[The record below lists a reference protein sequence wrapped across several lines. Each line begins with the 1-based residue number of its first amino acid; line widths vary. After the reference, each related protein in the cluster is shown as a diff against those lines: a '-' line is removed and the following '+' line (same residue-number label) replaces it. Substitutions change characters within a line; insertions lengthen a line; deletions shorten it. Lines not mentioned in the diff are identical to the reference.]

1 MILSSTD
8 FENINQ
14 AIKNNKDKIE
24 ISLDLNLTK
33 TSIKIKDQKL
43 ILNNKSIE
51 IPKTPK
57 TKTCYLIKKD
67 ELEPI
72 QFFSQETNSLYKLIP
87 TSNKP
92 LLQISGTSMHKKE
105 FVDLITKEKLKG
117 TILDSGTGLGYT
129 TIQATKTADKV
140 ITIELDP
147 NVIEITKINPWS
159 QELFTNK
166 KIEFKQGDLEEEL
179 INFPDNYLNNIIQDT
194 GEFKKTG
201 NLFSLSHY
209 QEIYNKLKPRG
220 NFYHYVPRPQKTKG
234 RSLVQE
240 IIPRL
245 KQAGFKKIEQ
255 YEKESAVKCTKF

>member
-51 IPKTPK
+51 IPKTK
-57 TKTCYLIKKD
+57 TKNCYLIKKGK
-67 ELEPI
+67 LEPI

-105 FVDLITKEKLKG
+105 FVDLIKKDKPKG
-117 TILDSGTGLGYT
+117 ILLDSGTGLGYT
-129 TIQATKTADKV
+129 AIQAAKTADKV

-166 KIEFKQGDLEEEL
+166 KIESKQGDLEEEL
-179 INFPDNYLNNIIQDT
+179 INFPNNYFNHIIQDT

-209 QEIYNKLKPRG
+209 QQIFNKLKPRG
-220 NFYHYVPRPQKTKG
+220 TFYHYVPQPQKTKG

>member
-105 FVDLITKEKLKG
+105 FVERVEQERLKG
-117 TILDSGTGLGYT
+117 RVLDAGTGLGYT
-129 TIQATKTADKV
+129 ALRLANTADEV
-140 ITIELDP
+140 ITIEIDP
-147 NVIEITKINPWS
+147 NVLILAEFNPW
-159 QELFTNK
+159 
-166 KIEFKQGDLEEEL
+166 
-179 INFPDNYLNNIIQDT
+179 
-194 GEFKKTG
+194 
-201 NLFSLSHY
+201 
-209 QEIYNKLKPRG
+209 
-220 NFYHYVPRPQKTKG
+220 
-234 RSLVQE
+234 
-240 IIPRL
+240 
-245 KQAGFKKIEQ
+245 
-255 YEKESAVKCTKF
+255 